1 MNNSSPKALIVGAGP
16 AGLLLAHYLLARHY
30 QVEIYDRRPD
40 PRTISLDQQRSFP
53 ISLQERGRSAI
64 RGIPGLEDAISN
76 HSVFCKGTMIHSKK
90 GVRDIPRQNEVMTI
104 DRNQLVLTLLE
115 ELATRYSQPAL
126 TIKFDCTCED
136 IDDEQQIAQFRT
148 AQGETFSTHYER
160 LVGSD
165 GARSQVRQHTADC
178 SKLSYELSY
187 VPDAYKSL
195 YLARKNPEAG
205 VELADDR
212 IHACNLGKDCRIILA
227 PQSGDRLQG
236 AFIFGANR
244 NPLQNFTQPAE
255 VLDYFETAIP
265 AFRPLLSP
273 EEAAALIQRPIARLL
288 TVKCNQFH
296 AGDRILIIGDAAHAV
311 SPSIGQGCNS
321 ALEDTAILNQLLD
334 ETQDNW
340 AQAIAQFSQSR
351 IADAHALVALSDYSF
366 PRSKWLIPEFLFRL
380 TVGRKLNKWFPQW
393 FKPFVFDL
401 VMDSAMPYSEVLRH
415 SKGWISKVKRF
426 TNQAELANERII
438 ES

>member
-1 MNNSSPKALIVGAGP
+1 MNNFSPKALIVGAGP

-30 QVEIYDRRPD
+30 QVEIYDRRLD
-40 PRTISLDQQRSFP
+40 PRTVSLDQQRSFP
-53 ISLQERGRSAI
+53 ISLQERGRSAL
-64 RGIPGLEDAISN
+64 RGIPGLEDAISS
-76 HSVFCKGTMIHSKK
+76 HSVFCKGTTIHSKK
-90 GVRDIPRQNEVMTI
+90 GDRDIPRKNEVMTV
-104 DRNQLVLTLLE
+104 DRNQLVLTLLG
-115 ELATRYSQPAL
+115 ELTARYFQPAL
-126 TIKFDCTCED
+126 TLKFDCTCEN
-136 IDDEQQIAQFRT
+136 IDDEQQVAQFKT
-148 AQGETFSTHYER
+148 AEGETFSTHYER
-160 LVGSD
+160 LIGSD
-165 GARSQVRQHTADC
+165 GARSRVRQQLADC
-178 SKLSYELSY
+178 GELKYELSY

-195 YLARKNPEAG
+195 YLARKNLEAG
-205 VELADDR
+205 VELANDR
-212 IHACNLGKDCRIILA
+212 IHSANLGKDCRIILA
-227 PQSGDRLQG
+227 PQPGDRLHG
-236 AFIFGANR
+236 AFTFGAGR

-255 VLDYFETAIP
+255 VLDYFEMAIP

-296 AGDRILIIGDAAHAV
+296 NGDHILLIGDAAHAV

-321 ALEDTAILNQLLD
+321 ALEDTAILDRLLD

-340 AQAIAQFSQSR
+340 GQAIARFSQNR

-415 SKGWISKVKRF
+415 SKGWIAKVKRS
-426 TNQAELANERII
+426 TDRAELVNEQAI